1 MLRRYINCELS
12 DNIYI
17 YIYIY
22 IYILIHNYYALI
34 VYVIYCMFCTTM
46 KLAIDETPQ
55 YDGRT
60 T

>member
-1 MLRRYINCELS
+1 MKQQLYIISS
-12 DNIYI
+12 D
-17 YIYIY
+17 

-34 VYVIYCMFCTTM
+34 AYVICCMFCTTM

-55 YDGRT
+55 YDGLT